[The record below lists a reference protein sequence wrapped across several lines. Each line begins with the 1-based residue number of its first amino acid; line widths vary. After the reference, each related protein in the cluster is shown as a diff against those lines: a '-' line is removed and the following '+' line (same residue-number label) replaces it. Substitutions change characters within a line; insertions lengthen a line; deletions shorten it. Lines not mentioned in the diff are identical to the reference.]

1 MWEGV
6 QQHRGALKLPENGQ
20 EGAIA
25 GERHEVEKTEKES
38 VAFRRGLVEG
48 VS

>member
-1 MWEGV
+1 MWEGSAAA
-6 QQHRGALKLPENGQ
+6 QRSAR
-20 EGAIA
+20 IA
-25 GERHEVEKTEKES
+25 RKWPGRRESFMIMEKTEKES